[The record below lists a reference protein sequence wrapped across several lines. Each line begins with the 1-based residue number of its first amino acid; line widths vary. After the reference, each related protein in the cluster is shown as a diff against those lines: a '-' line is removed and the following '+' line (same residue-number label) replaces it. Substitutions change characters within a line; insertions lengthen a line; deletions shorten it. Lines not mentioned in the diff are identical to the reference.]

1 MIPCEF
7 TDHARAKKPLFLSSY
22 FQETLLHYRRLHHS
36 RFCHGNVLVSS
47 RHSFGGGAGIAVL
60 LNHVFELPMSL
71 GLWLANFIFLAFTV
85 PYLDGVSAFGTI
97 FVITVTSVSVN
108 FFEVFLEPPFG
119 NVWIDLLFGSVILG
133 TGVAILIKQRVS
145 NGGIGYVALA
155 IYKYKRIN
163 PGTSLFWMN
172 GIIFA
177 FTAYVIDW
185 KIIILAVVCQWIS
198 TRIINWIHQFPPPK
212 SIYEPA
218 WRKK

>member
-1 MIPCEF
+1 MNIQKIRHLRNTYSYGLIFRRFFLITAGSILQAFAMSVFLFPHAIP
-7 TDHARAKKPLFLSSY
+7 S
-22 FQETLLHYRRLHHS
+22 
-36 RFCHGNVLVSS
+36 
-47 RHSFGGGAGIAVL
+47 GGGAGIAVI
-60 LNHVFELPMSL
+60 LNHAFSIPISI
-71 GLWLANFIFLAFTV
+71 GLWLANFVFLVCTV
-85 PYLDGVSAFGTI
+85 SYLGSVSAFGTI

-108 FFEVFLEPPFG
+108 FFEVFVEPPFG
-119 NVWIDLLFGSVILG
+119 NVWIDLLFGSVLLG
-133 TGVAILIKQRVS
+133 SGVAILIRQRVS

-185 KIIILAVVCQWIS
+185 KIIILAVICQWLS
-198 TRIINWIHQFPPPK
+198 TRMINWIHQFPSPK
-212 SIYEPA
+212 STYKPA